1 MLKQRTITSLVT
13 LPLLLAAVWF
23 DTPIHW
29 FTLLMLVWG
38 AAAVIEF
45 YNLSGKVGIKPLL
58 YLGTAWTVL
67 LMAAR
72 DASIA
77 AYLNVQ
83 SEQLS
88 MMLLASAVVIPLI
101 WLLRHEPR
109 SQAFASWVW
118 TLGGMAYIGLLL
130 GYFIA
135 LRTTVDGRNWVYFAF
150 LATIASD
157 TAAYF
162 VGRTWGKRK
171 LAPSISP
178 SKTWAGSVGGLAGA
192 GVISLIFVPATIFS
206 AANVLHIPELH
217 YWSAVPIGV
226 VVSTFGQL
234 GDLAE
239 SLFKRNMGAKDSGKL
254 FPGHGGAL
262 DRLDSVAFAGVVIYY
277 IVWLIR

>member
-1 MLKQRTITSLVT
+1 MVT
-13 LPLLLAAVWF
+13 LPLLLVAIWF

-58 YLGTAWTVL
+58 YFGTAWTIL
-67 LMAAR
+67 LMVVR
-72 DASIA
+72 DASVA
-77 AYLNVQ
+77 AYLHVQ
-83 SEQLS
+83 AEQLS
-88 MMLLASAVVIPLI
+88 MVLLASAVVIPLI

-135 LRTTVDGRNWVYFAF
+135 LRTTVDGRNWVYLAF

-178 SKTWAGSVGGLAGA
+178 SKTWAGSIGGLVGA
-192 GVISLIFVPATIFS
+192 GVISLIFVPAAIFS
-206 AANVLHIPELH
+206 VTNALHIPELR
-217 YWSAVPIGV
+217 YWSAVLIGA

-239 SLFKRNMGAKDSGKL
+239 SLFKRNMGSKDSGKL